1 MQRRKWMPK
10 KKQIKLLK
18 EELLVIKSDLLK
30 VMEKLDQQEQG
41 LINTNF
47 KLEMAKQQLNQH
59 KKKGHIPR
67 EIGSNIRTH
76 NSATSSDNSGGGTT
90 GDR

>member
-10 KKQIKLLK
+10 KKQIELLK
-18 EELLVIKSDLLK
+18 DELLIIKSDLLK
-30 VMEKLDQQEQG
+30 VMGKLDQQEQG
-41 LINTNF
+41 LININF
-47 KLEMAKQQLNQH
+47 KLNQH

-67 EIGSNIRTH
+67 EIKSNSGTH
-76 NSATSSDNSGGGTT
+76 IISTSSDNSGGGTT